1 MHAAKTHLSRLLDRV
16 EAGEEI
22 VIARNNRPVARL
34 VAYAEEPVRAP
45 GRLRGQLHIAKD
57 FDDPLPEDL
66 MRAFDGGASPRRPES
81 GTAPDRPES
90 GDHATIREQS

>member
-1 MHAAKTHLSRLLDRV
+1 VHAAKTHLSRLLDRV

-34 VAYAEEPVRAP
+34 VAYTEEPVRAP
-45 GRLRGQLHIAKD
+45 GRLRGQLIIAKD

-66 MRAFDGGASPRRPES
+66 VRAFGGGASPPRPES
-81 GTAPDRPES
+81 GNAPDRPEG
-90 GDHATIREQS
+90 GDPATPPEQS